1 MTRVQATGKAAY
13 NYSVSSSSTAFIDAI
28 LNHGRNTPSR
38 KNSTSEEIEEINK
51 DEVDCIVC
59 YIYSIITVFFIFQ
72 GEWVLCFPSFDT
84 MNSQILA
91 GYLQMSDIN
100 KY

>member
-28 LNHGRNTPSR
+28 LSHGRNTPSR
-38 KNSTSEEIEEINK
+38 KIRLQKRLKRSEKKLIELFVE
-51 DEVDCIVC
+51 
-59 YIYSIITVFFIFQ
+59 SIRISRFFSSFREN
-72 GEWVLCFPSFDT
+72 GVLRFPSFDR

-91 GYLQMSDIN
+91 GYLRMSDIN